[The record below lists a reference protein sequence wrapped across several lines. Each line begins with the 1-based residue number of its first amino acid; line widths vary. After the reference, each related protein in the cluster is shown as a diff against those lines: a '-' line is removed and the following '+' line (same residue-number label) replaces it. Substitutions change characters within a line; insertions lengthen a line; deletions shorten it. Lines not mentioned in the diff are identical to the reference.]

1 MKSTAFENLNLL
13 SVEESSSMPK
23 YMQIVNII
31 LSDIENGIFKQRE
44 MIPSINETSGEF
56 YISRDTVEKAYK
68 KLKEIGA
75 ICSVRGKGYFVAS
88 SSKAQRLQVLL
99 ISEHLGDE
107 TKYLYELLKTT
118 LNKFEETEVYIH
130 TGNPDWLCRSIQ
142 THIGLYDYYILLSN
156 PESHSEK
163 MKEALE
169 LIPSRKL
176 IYIQKSLDSTR
187 EVAASFEYDESQLR
201 KQLESMI
208 EVFSRY
214 EKIYMGTSEKVFFN
228 PLYHG
233 ILNFFIDNDIE
244 VGMLPDLEFLEVNKN
259 DLFIPGCDKELYAI
273 LDKCSSK
280 GFHPGRDVG
289 VIGLT
294 DSPLIEFIG
303 GGITVLCTDYNQICR
318 GVISVIRGEIKET
331 VGVGYRFVRRASA

>member
-1 MKSTAFENLNLL
+1 
-13 SVEESSSMPK
+13 
-23 YMQIVNII
+23 
-31 LSDIENGIFKQRE
+31 
-44 MIPSINETSGEF
+44 
-56 YISRDTVEKAYK
+56 
-68 KLKEIGA
+68 
-75 ICSVRGKGYFVAS
+75 VRGKGYFVAS
-88 SSKAQRLQVLL
+88 SSKAQRQKVLL
-99 ISEHLGDE
+99 ISEHLGNE
-107 TKYLYELLKTT
+107 TRYLYELLKAT

-130 TGNPDWLCRSIQ
+130 TGNPDLLCRSIQ

-163 MKEALE
+163 MREALE
-169 LIPSRKL
+169 LIPSSKL
-176 IYIQKSLDSTR
+176 IYIQKSLDSSR
-187 EVAASFEYDESQLR
+187 EVAASFDYDESQLR

-208 EVFSRY
+208 DVFHRHD
-214 EKIYMGTSEKVFFN
+214 KIYMGTPEKVFFN
-228 PLYHG
+228 PLYNG
-233 ILNFFIDNDIE
+233 ILNFFIDNEIE

-259 DLFIPGCDKELYAI
+259 DLFIPGCDEELYAI
-273 LDKCSSK
+273 LNKCSSK
-280 GFHPGRDVG
+280 GYQPGRDVG